1 MPVETSSMAK
11 AFPILGTKESIPWLV
26 IAPHESQAQ
35 SNHGQT
41 LNRLAER
48 GGLSWT
54 EAFLTLTGQR
64 LTFRNDPGARDKVL
78 AIVRSAENAE

>member
-1 MPVETSSMAK
+1 MSDKSQTTRQ
-11 AFPILGTKESIPWLV
+11 FPILGTKESVPWSV
-26 IAPHESQAQ
+26 IAPHEGQAK

-41 LNRLAER
+41 LKRLAER

-64 LTFRNDPGARDKVL
+64 LTFRNDPDARDKVL
-78 AIVRSAENAE
+78 AIVRSAESE